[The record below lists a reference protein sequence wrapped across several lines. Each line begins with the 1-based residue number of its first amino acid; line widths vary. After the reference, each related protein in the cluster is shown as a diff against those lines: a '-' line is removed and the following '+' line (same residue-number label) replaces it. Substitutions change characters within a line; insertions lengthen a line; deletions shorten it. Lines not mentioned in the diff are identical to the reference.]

1 MMEYLRGILKEKSPG
16 WAVVEVGGMGYRV
29 DLSLFSYEALPPP
42 GEEIKLYT
50 YLHLKKDNGINLY
63 GFCQLEERALFYL
76 LISVSSIGPKSAL
89 RILSRATPDG
99 FKQAIEKAD
108 LDALTHIPGIG
119 KKTAQRLILEL
130 REKVGGEVGFI
141 AEEGSLLKDTL
152 LALVSLGYTRA
163 QAARAVEKVRYLAD
177 ENKKL
182 AELIKEALRYI

>member
-1 MMEYLRGILKEKSPG
+1 MIEYLRGILKEKSPG
-16 WAVVEVGGMGYRV
+16 WAVVEVGRVGYRV

-42 GEEIKLYT
+42 GEEVKLYT

-63 GFCQLEERALFYL
+63 GFCQSEERALFYL

-130 REKVGGEVGFI
+130 REKMGGKLVLLPKKEVC
-141 AEEGSLLKDTL
+141 
-152 LALVSLGYTRA
+152 
-163 QAARAVEKVRYLAD
+163 
-177 ENKKL
+177 
-182 AELIKEALRYI
+182 